1 MDNTFR
7 TIARTLQPY
16 ISDTYDLLNAT
27 DAVMQATFSLFPDKD
42 SLRVN
47 ACTPE
52 LIRFA
57 TTNKNIVGL
66 MSREG
71 NKILAIKEL
80 RTLTGCGLKA
90 SKDAV
95 ESDEMSIAML
105 RYKLTGEIK

>member
-7 TIARTLQPY
+7 TIARALQPH

-27 DAVMQATFSLFPDKD
+27 DAVMQATFALFPDKD

-57 TTNKNIVGL
+57 TTNRDVISHMVATQ
-66 MSREG
+66 
-71 NKILAIKEL
+71 KILAIKEL

-90 SKDAV
+90 GKDAV